1 MNGTQTIQINRC
13 IHCMADLEGVDSVVC
28 PKCGGDVKNTDQPDF
43 CLRPFSILHG
53 KYLVGAM
60 LGQGGFGITYVGLDL
75 LLETKV
81 AIKECYPGNLATR
94 NSTMSNRLQWNSGL
108 TRDMQWKAHCASFL
122 REARKMA
129 KMKNIPEVVR
139 VLDTFEE
146 NDSAYIVMDFVDGI
160 TLKQWLEKNGIVTPE
175 KCLEIMRPVMT
186 ALQNVHKQGFIH
198 RDISPDNIMIQPD
211 GSLRLLDLGA
221 AKEVTDSNNA
231 NKSALVT
238 KTGFSPLEQYA
249 ESGRIGPWTDVYA
262 LCATMYYC
270 MTGKMITSAPDRI
283 YGSDLK
289 FEKKHFVSQLPKE
302 MEKALMDGLAL
313 DYRERIQSIA
323 ELAERLQP
331 KPEPAPVPD
340 ETKKSKKSKKNG
352 DNYSANGEDNQD
364 NNTSEK
370 KKSST
375 DAAKKKT
382 RLKIITTV
390 ICLVLTAGIFAG
402 LGWYFIEHPPY
413 SLPGEE
419 ERETYYMRYYDD
431 RSPFSELNDDYII
444 KSVTFKDSLG
454 GKPKDAITVDH
465 KESIFA
471 WVDGTEMI
479 VASEGYIATYNA
491 KNMFRGFT
499 NLERVSFNGNL
510 DISHATSTECMFFD
524 CKSLRS
530 VDFDGMWTDRLTSMK
545 YMFAGCSS
553 LRTVFLNSL
562 GTSKVKD
569 MSYMFRNCTTIK
581 SINLST
587 FNTESLESVIGMFY
601 NCSSLE
607 KLDISNFTLP
617 EEEENCVSMFSGCDA
632 LSRENSNIP
641 EEYVELVERYA
652 NGY

>member
-1 MNGTQTIQINRC
+1 
-13 IHCMADLEGVDSVVC
+13 MADLEGVDSEVC
-28 PKCGGDVKNTDQPDF
+28 PRCGSDVKSTDQPAF

-146 NDSAYIVMDFVDGI
+146 NDSAYIVMDFVEGI

-175 KCLEIMRPVMT
+175 KCLEIMRPVMA

-231 NKSALVT
+231 NKSSLVC

-249 ESGRIGPWTDVYA
+249 ENGKIGPWTDVYA

-270 MTGKMITSAPDRI
+270 MTGKTVTSAPDRI
-283 YGSDLK
+283 YGSELK
-289 FEKKHFVSQLPKE
+289 FEKKHFVSPLSKE
-302 MEKALMDGLAL
+302 MEKTLMDGLAL
-313 DYRERIQSIA
+313 DYRDRIQSIA
-323 ELAERLQP
+323 ELAERLEP
-331 KPEPAPVPD
+331 KPEPAPVPSD
-340 ETKKSKKSKKNG
+340 VVKAPKKPKKSKKN
-352 DNYSANGEDNQD
+352 DDDPSDNGEAKPEG
-364 NNTSEK
+364 NTQEK
-370 KKSST
+370 KVLIT
-375 DAAKKKT
+375 GAAKKKT
-382 RLKIITTV
+382 RVKIITTV
-390 ICLVLTAGIFAG
+390 ICLALTAGIFAG

-431 RSPFSELNDDYII
+431 RSPFSELNDAYVI
-444 KSVTFKDSLG
+444 KSVTFRDTLG

-510 DISHATSTECMFFD
+510 DISHATSMECMFFD

-530 VDFDGMWTDRLTSMK
+530 VDFDGMWTDRLTNMK

-553 LRTVFLNSL
+553 LRTVFLDSL
-562 GTSKVKD
+562 GTYKVKD
-569 MSYMFRNCTTIK
+569 MSYMFRNCSNIK

-607 KLDISNFTLP
+607 KLDIGSFALP
-617 EEEENCVSMFSGCDA
+617 EEEKNSVSMFFGCD
-632 LSRENSNIP
+632 SIDREKSNIP
-641 EEYVELVERYA
+641 DGYLELLNRY
-652 NGY
+652 NK